1 MKARPLPQLM
11 INGIM
16 FAVLVWGACLA
27 MGAFLFNFD
36 FRKGLIV
43 YGAVILFLVCWSV
56 LLSIKSRKDRNK
68 EQDERLNS

>member
-1 MKARPLPQLM
+1 M

-36 FRKGLIV
+36 IRKGLIV
-43 YGAVILFLVCWSV
+43 YGAVVIFIVFWSV
-56 LLSIKSRKDRNK
+56 MLAIKARKDRSK
-68 EQDERLNS
+68 EAADNLDKTP